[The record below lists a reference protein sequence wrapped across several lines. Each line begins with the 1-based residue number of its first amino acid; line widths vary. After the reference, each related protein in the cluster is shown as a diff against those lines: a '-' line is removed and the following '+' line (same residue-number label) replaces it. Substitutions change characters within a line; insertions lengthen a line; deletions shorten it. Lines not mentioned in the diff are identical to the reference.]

1 MMAVKII
8 SPFTNYV
15 NCDYKH
21 DARGSGENL
30 YWYSRNIGQNKK
42 AAFVRAVKKW
52 SCEKSSMDRQGY
64 KLRKGYYSSGKSG
77 CASWGHY
84 SQIVWKKTTKVCKYF
99 YILYIYSLL
108 SG

>member
-99 YILYIYSLL
+99 YTLYIYSLL